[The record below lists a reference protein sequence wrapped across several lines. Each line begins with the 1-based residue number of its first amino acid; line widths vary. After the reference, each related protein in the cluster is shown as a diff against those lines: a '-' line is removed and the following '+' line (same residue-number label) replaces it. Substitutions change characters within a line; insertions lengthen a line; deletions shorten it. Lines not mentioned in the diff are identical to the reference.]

1 MSPEI
6 GASGVIGRQLPDSA
20 LLEYHRRSKHRL
32 DRYAP
37 GPGRLDWANQ
47 PDPFR
52 RYAGAAAI
60 KMPLAADALPTR
72 YAALRCGDVPPMQ
85 AFDVRSVAVMF

>member
-1 MSPEI
+1 M
-6 GASGVIGRQLPDSA
+6 
-20 LLEYHRRSKHRL
+20 LLEYHHRSKHRL

-60 KMPLAADALPTR
+60 RLPLAANALPTR
-72 YAALRCGDVPPMQ
+72 YAALRRGAPAGVSQ
-85 AFDVRSVAVMF
+85 RSCAIRAQHQNDADLRPR